1 MAAKTTINDFK
12 EIRNTQHI
20 TESRHQL
27 SRNFNGVNCSDILT
41 KLIQEAG
48 RWCKTYAS
56 DLFTDW
62 NIIQEQIEDRT
73 IESGSYL
80 FGFRENGVDH
90 DKYIFSRYKN
100 QGASDEYRAI
110 WRLDIEVDHE
120 AYPGS
125 DMTAVSFDL
134 YEVGR

>member
-1 MAAKTTINDFK
+1 MMSKTTINDFK
-12 EIRNTQHI
+12 EIRNAQHI
-20 TESRHQL
+20 TESRQQL
-27 SRNFNGVNCSDILT
+27 SRDFNGINYSDILT

-48 RWCKTYAS
+48 RWCKNHAS

-62 NIIQEQIEDRT
+62 INIQKQIEDRT
-73 IESGSYL
+73 LETGSYL

-90 DKYIFSRYKN
+90 DKYIFSRYKS
-100 QGASDEYRAI
+100 QGAPYEYRAI
-110 WRLDIEVDHE
+110 WRLDITVDHE

-125 DMTAVSFDL
+125 DMAAVSFDL